1 MPEQDLTLLKN
12 YLRIDG
18 SEDDA
23 ILTLLVGAAEKDL
36 KDSGVPKPTET
47 DERYDLAVMLYC
59 ALHYEN
65 RDPSLKIDKLNTAYM
80 SLILKLKTYS

>member
-1 MPEQDLTLLKN
+1 MDLNILKS

-18 SEDDA
+18 SEDDP

-36 KDSGVPKPTET
+36 KDSGVPKPTEP

-80 SLILKLKTYS
+80 SLILKLKVYT